1 MSAAIKND
9 TSINGMKINNSEY
22 LLSQYADDSSL
33 ILDGD
38 DDSLRKSLYIL
49 EKFSECAGLKAN
61 LDNTEAIW
69 IGSKVHSKERLLPG
83 ENLKWNQSGKF
94 RLLGI
99 NYDLFT
105 EDKTAINFE

>member
-22 LLSQYADDSSL
+22 LLSQYANDSSL
-33 ILDGD
+33 ILDGG

-61 LDNTEAIW
+61 LDKTEAIW
-69 IGSKVHSKERLLPG
+69 IGSKVHVHSKERLLPG
-83 ENLKWNQSGKF
+83 ENLKWKQSGK
-94 RLLGI
+94 I
-99 NYDLFT
+99 
-105 EDKTAINFE
+105 

>member
-22 LLSQYADDSSL
+22 ILSQYANDSSL
-33 ILDGD
+33 ILDGG

-49 EKFSECAGLKAN
+49 EKFSECAELKAN
-61 LDNTEAIW
+61 LDKTEAIW

-83 ENLKWNQSGKF
+83 ENLNYLVSTMIF
-94 RLLGI
+94 LL
-99 NYDLFT
+99 
-105 EDKTAINFE
+105 KTKQL